1 MKCQLDQEFSGSRSP
16 DPEMNNENANF
27 CELMNI
33 RAGNGF
39 LKNRRGLSQLRINI
53 GRVISAN
60 TWVLYSV
67 VLIESS
73 EFLCIFHIIIHLM
86 TPHPK
91 LLYVN
96 VSQIFFKEDQSFR
109 ISGIFKN
116 KNKQKSKT
124 VGGR

>member
-1 MKCQLDQEFSGSRSP
+1 
-16 DPEMNNENANF
+16 MNNENANF

-39 LKNRRGLSQLRINI
+39 LKNRRALSQLCINI
-53 GRVISAN
+53 SRVISAN
-60 TWVLYSV
+60 TCVLYS

-91 LLYVN
+91 LLYVD
-96 VSQIFFKEDQSFR
+96 VSQIFCKEDQSFR